1 MKEEEDGASG
11 GNNSSNSSS
20 NSSSNTS
27 TNTYNY
33 VKWSELRLSLRR
45 LGLDDSEADQL
56 FAMLEA
62 NGEMDPEKT
71 NRADT
76 RPTEP
81 LPAPT

>member
-1 MKEEEDGASG
+1 MQSVQRSPSPTETANLKQLRMMD
-11 GNNSSNSSS
+11 NRM
-20 NSSSNTS
+20 
-27 TNTYNY
+27 
-33 VKWSELRLSLRR
+33 KWSELRLSLRR

-76 RPTEP
+76 RPTQP
-81 LPAPT
+81 LPART